1 MTLRITFL
9 AVGGV
14 MALAGWFLLG
24 FDAIYLA
31 SFRLSRSAA
40 VLPAILLLVEVGVLA
55 SLLYWYRRQRSSQ
68 IGSALPVIW
77 LSNLA
82 NVIVVMFFWG
92 GL

>member
-1 MTLRITFL
+1 
-9 AVGGV
+9 

-31 SFRLSRSAA
+31 SFRLSRSGA
-40 VLPAILLLVEVGVLA
+40 VLPAILLLVEVSVVA
-55 SLLYWYRRQRSSQ
+55 SLLYWNWGQRPSQ

-82 NVIVVMFFWG
+82 NVIFVVFFWG
-92 GL
+92 GF